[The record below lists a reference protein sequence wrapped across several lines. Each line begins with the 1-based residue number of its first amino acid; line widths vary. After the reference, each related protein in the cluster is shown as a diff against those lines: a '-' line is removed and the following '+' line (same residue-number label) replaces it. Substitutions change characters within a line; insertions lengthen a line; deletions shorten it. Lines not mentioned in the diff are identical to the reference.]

1 MSEAYKSST
10 DRYFLGT
17 ITCVASDR
25 LITDENGEQFYECMT
40 QEELE
45 RIARE
50 KDKETLKTY
59 LFNALS
65 MMDSTI
71 STIATSIEKGLP
83 IQVKILF
90 TIKDSLKGSVLNMDN
105 EDLSVD
111 KESVKCKLYN
121 K

>member
-1 MSEAYKSST
+1 MGEIYSIAA
-10 DRYFLGT
+10 
-17 ITCVASDR
+17 IVCVPSNR

-45 RIARE
+45 RITQE
-50 KDKETLKTY
+50 KDKDTLKTY

-83 IQVKILF
+83 IQVKIIF

-105 EDLSVD
+105 QDLSVD

>member
-1 MSEAYKSST
+1 MGEIYSIAAVV
-10 DRYFLGT
+10 
-17 ITCVASDR
+17 CVPSNR

-45 RIARE
+45 RITQE
-50 KDKETLKTY
+50 KDKDTLKTY

-65 MMDSTI
+65 MLDSTI

-83 IQVKILF
+83 IQVKIIF

-105 EDLSVD
+105 QDLSVD

>member
-45 RIARE
+45 RIAKE
-50 KDKETLKTY
+50 KDKDTLKTY
-59 LFNALS
+59 LFNAL
-65 MMDSTI
+65 
-71 STIATSIEKGLP
+71 
-83 IQVKILF
+83 KILF
-90 TIKDSLKGSVLNMDN
+90 TIKDSIKGSVLNMDN
-105 EDLSVD
+105 QDLSVD